1 VSSYRYA
8 ERAARL
14 LRAARAR
21 IRPHQSVA
29 ADSAISVL
37 AQTIVRG
44 ASRRRRRRAAALI
57 GTATAFLGVAL
68 ALAWSPWRS
77 RPPVLPA
84 AGAMVAARPRLVV
97 AAGGLARLTTP
108 DGQVHPLPPG
118 HEWLAGERLR
128 SDALP
133 FVLSAADGTT
143 ITLQPHSDLSLL
155 RADTQRWLRLASGD
169 VSVQVAKLRA
179 DERFVIVTPDAEV
192 EVRGTRFHVAIAPP
206 DGACGGTATR
216 VVVDEGLVVVRSSG
230 RTTRLPAGT
239 RWPSECAVE
248 PPAAAPPPPPS
259 GYSAGGSKRLVK
271 GPPTLASPRDGVS
284 APSASTLA
292 TENDLFGAA
301 LKAERAGDL
310 RAAAQL
316 LEVLVSRFPGSPL
329 KESAERARARV
340 NASKASTSASP

>member
-29 ADSAISVL
+29 ADSAISL
-37 AQTIVRG
+37 LGKAIVRG
-44 ASRRRRRRAAALI
+44 AARRRRRRVAALT
-57 GTATAFLGVAL
+57 GTATAILGVAL
-68 ALAWSPWRS
+68 TIAWGPWRA
-77 RPPVLPA
+77 RPPVLPVQ
-84 AGAMVAARPRLVV
+84 GALVVSRPRLVA
-97 AAGGLARLTTP
+97 AAGGLATLTTP
-108 DGQVHPLPPG
+108 GGQVQPLSSG
-118 HEWLAGERLR
+118 HEWLVGERLR
-128 SDALP
+128 SDTLP

-143 ITLQPHSDLSLL
+143 IALQPRSDLSLL
-155 RADTQRWLRLASGD
+155 RADAQRWLRLASGD
-169 VSVQVAKLRA
+169 VSVHVAKLGA

-216 VVVDEGLVVVRSSG
+216 VVVDEGVVVVRASG
-230 RTTRLPAGT
+230 HTTRLAAGA
-239 RWPSECAVE
+239 RWPSGCAAE
-248 PPAAAPPPPPS
+248 SPAAAAPPP
-259 GYSAGGSKRLVK
+259 SAGAAKRLSK
-271 GPPTLASPRDGVS
+271 GTSPSLRDEAS
-284 APSASTLA
+284 APSTLA

-316 LEVLVSRFPGSPL
+316 LEVLIARFPGSPL
-329 KESAERARARV
+329 KESAEKARARLT
-340 NASKASTSASP
+340 ASTASTSTLP

>member
-29 ADSAISVL
+29 VDSAISVL
-37 AQTIVRG
+37 GEAIVRG
-44 ASRRRRRRAAALI
+44 AARRRRRRVAALM
-57 GTATAFLGVAL
+57 GTATAILGVAL
-68 ALAWSPWRS
+68 AIAWGPWRAW
-77 RPPVLPA
+77 PPVLPVQ
-84 AGAMVAARPRLVV
+84 GAVVASRPRLVA
-97 AAGGLARLTTP
+97 AAGGAARLTTP
-108 DGQVHPLPPG
+108 DGQVQPLSSG
-118 HEWLAGERLR
+118 HEWLVGERLR

-133 FVLSAADGTT
+133 FGLSAADGTT
-143 ITLQPHSDLSLL
+143 ITLQPRSELSLL

-169 VSVQVAKLRA
+169 VSVHVAKLGA

-206 DGACGGTATR
+206 DRACGGTATR
-216 VVVDEGLVVVRSSG
+216 VVVDEGVVVVRAAG
-230 RTTRLPAGT
+230 RTTRLAAGT
-239 RWPSECAVE
+239 RWPSGCAAE
-248 PPAAAPPPPPS
+248 SPTAAPPPPSSP
-259 GYSAGGSKRLVK
+259 SAGASKRLSK
-271 GPPTLASPRDGVS
+271 GAPPSPRDEVS
-284 APSASTLA
+284 APSTLA

-316 LEVLVSRFPGSPL
+316 LEVLISRFPGSPL
-329 KESAERARARV
+329 EESAEKARARLT
-340 NASKASTSASP
+340 ASTAATSTSP

>member
-29 ADSAISVL
+29 ADSAISL
-37 AQTIVRG
+37 LGKAIVRG
-44 ASRRRRRRAAALI
+44 AARRRRRRVAALT
-57 GTATAFLGVAL
+57 GTATAILGVAL
-68 ALAWSPWRS
+68 AIAWGPWRAG
-77 RPPVLPA
+77 PPVLPVQ
-84 AGAMVAARPRLVV
+84 GAVVASRPRLV

-108 DGQVHPLPPG
+108 DGQVQPLSSG
-118 HEWLAGERLR
+118 HEWAIGERLQ

-143 ITLQPHSDLSLL
+143 ITLQPRSDLRLL
-155 RADTQRWLRLASGD
+155 RADAQRWLRLASGD
-169 VSVQVAKLRA
+169 VSVHVAKLGA

-216 VVVDEGLVVVRSSG
+216 VVVDEGVVVVRASG
-230 RTTRLPAGT
+230 RTTRLEAGT
-239 RWPSECAVE
+239 RWPSGCAAE
-248 PPAAAPPPPPS
+248 SPAAAPAPPS
-259 GYSAGGSKRLVK
+259 SPSAGVSKRLSK
-271 GPPTLASPRDGVS
+271 GAPPWPREEVS
-284 APSASTLA
+284 APSTLA

-316 LEVLVSRFPGSPL
+316 LEVLIARFPGSPL
-329 KESAERARARV
+329 KESAEKARARLT
-340 NASKASTSASP
+340 ASTASTSTSP